1 MATRVTQVRCKAPTT
16 GRTILMSDRKPLAVW
31 SSRRGWSRPFCVAL
45 AVVGLLTGPV
55 LMADLPWRDADR
67 AAHGSGKHDEAA
79 SERVPL
85 DEMPS
90 HLAQRS
96 REVLDRAARVGT
108 GRLVVVNA
116 ALEHIP
122 TEYIA
127 NGSGLYV
134 TFAEPGP
141 RTWKVYVGHSSD
153 TPMVPGCSESPS
165 FVSCSSSSLS
175 DGTALVTSIVA
186 LRKLPNTEP
195 VHYQFADVPSLTKD
209 DLGEVRLERNVRAF
223 RPDGSMISVTERID
237 GPTTLDASAFITP
250 VEDLTILASDS
261 SFTAPSG

>member
-1 MATRVTQVRCKAPTT
+1 
-16 GRTILMSDRKPLAVW
+16 MSDRQPSPTRLT
-31 SSRRGWSRPFCVAL
+31 RRGWFRPACAAL
-45 AVVGLLTGPV
+45 AVVGLLAAP
-55 LMADLPWRDADR
+55 LIFADLPWSDEER
-67 AAHGSGKHDEAA
+67 AAHGSGNHDESFAR
-79 SERVPL
+79 RVPL

-116 ALEHIP
+116 ALEQIP
-122 TEYIA
+122 VEDIA
-127 NGSGLYV
+127 HGSGMYV
-134 TFAEPGP
+134 TFADSGP

-153 TPMVPGCSESPS
+153 TPMAPGCSESRS

-175 DGTALVTSIVA
+175 DGTVLVRTVVA
-186 LRKLPNTEP
+186 LRELPNTEP

-223 RPDGSMISVTERID
+223 RPDGSMVSVTERID
-237 GPTTLDASAFITP
+237 GPTALDAEAFITP
-250 VEDLTILASDS
+250 VEDLTLLATDS
-261 SFTAPSG
+261 TFAAPPG